1 MSNEKLFGQILRRL
15 DILIILQLET
25 ISGTESVSISSK
37 VLKLSEFGLSASEI
51 ANIIG
56 KPANYVTAILSKK
69 RKKRDKRR

>member
-1 MSNEKLFGQILRRL
+1 MNNEKLFGQILRRL
-15 DILIILQLET
+15 DILIFLQLET
-25 ISGTESVSISSK
+25 LSGKESVPISSK

-56 KPANYVTAILSKK
+56 KPTNYVTAIISKK